1 MDIIENK
8 TFDEIQIGDNA
19 ALVRGITKDDIELFA
34 VMSGDV
40 NPAHLDE
47 EYAKSDR
54 FHQII
59 AHGMWG
65 GSLIAALLGTK
76 LPGPG
81 TVYLGQTLKFVRPVV
96 VGDTLTVT
104 VIVAGKDPEKHRV
117 TLDCQCTN
125 QRGEVVISGSA
136 QVMAPTEKVKRRAW
150 PFRTCIC
157 TIPARVFDN

>member
-8 TFDEIQIGDNA
+8 TFDEIQLGDKA
-19 ALVRGITKDDIELFA
+19 ALVRALTKDDIELFA

-47 EYAKSDR
+47 EYAKSDP

-81 TVYLGQTLKFVRPVV
+81 TVYLGQTLKFIRPVV

-104 VIVAGKDPEKHRV
+104 VIVAGKDPDKHRV
-117 TLDCQCTN
+117 TL
-125 QRGEVVISGSA
+125 RLSMHESA
-136 QVMAPTEKVKRRAW
+136 RRDRHFGVGASDG
-150 PFRTCIC
+150 
-157 TIPARVFDN
+157 AD